1 MNPKEVMP
9 TVRSRDLGYELQ
21 NIMRAASM
29 SGHEL
34 ARRLDVYPSMLSHAI
49 NGHRRLSDADLVAIL
64 VACHVTRDD
73 RERILRL
80 NHDLTQRG
88 WLQHHEP
95 ALSTWSR
102 TLANHEREATR
113 IVDMQTTMVP
123 QLLQTEDYARTTLS
137 RSLTTDEK
145 TNESLLDAH
154 RHRQSIFSKY
164 PLPRMLFFL
173 AESTLHAPVGD
184 AAMMSEQMQH
194 LLMNA
199 ALPQVEIRVIP
210 GTAGVHTGFTGS
222 FTLLESKTFNSIVHL
237 GGLSFEVFLEQP
249 HQIEDHRRLIAL
261 LDHVALSNEESMK
274 KISTADVDLY
284 RMSETTSTQ

>member
-1 MNPKEVMP
+1 MP

-34 ARRLDVYPSMLSHAI
+34 ARRLDLYPSMLSHAI

-102 TLANHEREATR
+102 TLAHHEHKAAH
-113 IVDMQTTMVP
+113 IVDIQTTMVP
-123 QLLQTEDYARTTLS
+123 QLLQTEDYARTALS
-137 RSLTTDEK
+137 RSLTTHDN
-145 TNESLLDAH
+145 TSESILAAH
-154 RHRQSIFSKY
+154 RDRQSIFSKY
-164 PLPRMLFFL
+164 PPPRMLFFL
-173 AESTLHAPVGD
+173 TESTLHAPAGD

-199 ALPQVEIRVIP
+199 ALPHVEIRIIP
-210 GTAGVHTGFTGS
+210 GGAGVHAGFTGS
-222 FTLLESKTFNSIVHL
+222 FTLLESDTFNPIVHL

-249 HQIEDHRRLIAL
+249 HQIEEHRRLIAL
-261 LDHVALSNEESMK
+261 LDRVALSNEASMRM
-274 KISTADVDLY
+274 ISTAEVDLY
-284 RMSETTSTQ
+284 RTSETTSTQ